1 MMIKIVEIVGDEN
14 QSAEQV
20 LLKTSFQGPVP
31 LGLQVE
37 VGELELAADEGL
49 FKSRFLDTCGIR
61 EIQSSTG
68 EQVPAVQSLKSDG
81 DSRNAG
87 VAEGCVVNKAPARD
101 HTEPSQGQRLLP
113 ISCLVQAQPTTATC
127 EVRRYRVIDR
137 AVFILELITD
147 CGLRPSA
154 LNIIALIVEAGA
166 VDADQGRERRVDGA
180 KGSVLRRNAAI
191 QVLGLQVVF
200 EAREVV
206 RPI

>member
-1 MMIKIVEIVGDEN
+1 MMIKIIEIVGDEN
-14 QSAEQV
+14 ESAEQV

-31 LGLQVE
+31 LRLQVE

-49 FKSRFLDTCGIR
+49 FKSRFFDTCGIR

-68 EQVPAVQSLKSDG
+68 EQVTAAPSLKSDG
-81 DSRNAG
+81 YSRNAG
-87 VAEGCVVNKAPARD
+87 VAKGRVVNEASASD
-101 HTEPSQGQRLLP
+101 HTEPPQGQRLLG
-113 ISCLVQAQPTTATC
+113 ISCLVQAQTMTATC
-127 EVRRYRVIDR
+127 EVGGYWVIDR

-154 LNIIALIVEAGA
+154 LNIVALIVDARA
-166 VDADQGRERRVDGA
+166 VDVDQGLKRRVDGA
-180 KGSVLRRNAAI
+180 KGRILGRNAAI
-191 QVLGLQVVF
+191 QVRRLQVVF